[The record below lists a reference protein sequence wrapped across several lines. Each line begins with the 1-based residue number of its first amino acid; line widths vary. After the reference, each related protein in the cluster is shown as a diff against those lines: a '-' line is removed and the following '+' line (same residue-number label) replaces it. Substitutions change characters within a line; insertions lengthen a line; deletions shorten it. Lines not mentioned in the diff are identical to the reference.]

1 VRHTC
6 FFHAGCPDGF
16 GAAWAV
22 WRSWGDA
29 ARYVPRGHEDS
40 FDPQR
45 YEGHLVAFVD
55 IAPPAEALRE
65 LAEVAARIIVL
76 DHHITARDR
85 FRADPT
91 LSRALAGRGHHV
103 HFDINRS
110 GAVLAWTHFHPNE
123 PTPELLLYVQDQDLW
138 SWKLPRSEEVNTALA
153 SYPREFEAWEKL
165 AARPTQ
171 ELAAEGTHI
180 VRANRIEVERSLQT
194 AHSIAL
200 GAKRAEA
207 VNARYL
213 RAPLGHELAK
223 RATYGEPWG
232 VVYRVSGDRV
242 DVSIYSI
249 GDLDVS
255 KIAQRYGGGGHRNA
269 SGFSVPLRLWL
280 ERFV

>member
-1 VRHTC
+1 M
-6 FFHAGCPDGF
+6 
-16 GAAWAV
+16 

-29 ARYVPRGHEDS
+29 GHYVPRGHEDA

-45 YEGHLVAFVD
+45 YEGQLVAFVD
-55 IAPPAEALRE
+55 IAPPTEGLRE
-65 LAEVAARIIVL
+65 LAEVAARIVVL
-76 DHHITARDR
+76 DHHVSARDR
-85 FRADPT
+85 FHADPT
-91 LSRALAGRGHHV
+91 LSSELAGRGHHI
-103 HFDINRS
+103 HFDVDRS

-123 PTPELLLYVQDQDLW
+123 PTPELLLYVEDQDLW
-138 SWKLPRSEEVNTALA
+138 SWKLPRSEEVNAALA
-153 SYPREFEAWEKL
+153 SYPREFEAWENL

-171 ELAAEGTHI
+171 ELAEEGTHI

-194 AHSIAL
+194 AHPIAL

-207 VNARYL
+207 VNARHQ
-213 RAPLGHELAK
+213 RAQLGHELAK

-232 VVYRVSGDRV
+232 VVYRVSSNRV

-255 KIAQRYGGGGHRNA
+255 KIAQGYGGGGHRNA